1 MHIAHTYFCF
11 IKNHSSVRYT
21 GSMLSNGS
29 NFDDEDPLEAADLPK
44 SFYRLDVGSDSEG
57 SSLPRSLGGV
67 SGAGQSNLSTEVA
80 ALIQSEMASQSR
92 FVIFFL
98 IKQVLFLLLDY
109 YFQNQAT
116 NPKSL

>member
-1 MHIAHTYFCF
+1 MVPNE
-11 IKNHSSVRYT
+11 NHEENGAEENDDNNSDEDFYVYRYT

-67 SGAGQSNLSTEVA
+67 SGPVKVT
-80 ALIQSEMASQSR
+80 
-92 FVIFFL
+92 
-98 IKQVLFLLLDY
+98 
-109 YFQNQAT
+109 
-116 NPKSL
+116 